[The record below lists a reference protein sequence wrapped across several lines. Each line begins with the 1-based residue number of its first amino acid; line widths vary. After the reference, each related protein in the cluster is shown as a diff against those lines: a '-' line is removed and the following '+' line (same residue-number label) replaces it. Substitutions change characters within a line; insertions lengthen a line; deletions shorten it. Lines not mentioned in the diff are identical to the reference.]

1 MVTNEKMYYKQDSNC
16 SVIIQ
21 IVYLYRMGE
30 WNKKTNRRVRREG
43 AKQVFF
49 TY

>member
-16 SVIIQ
+16 SIIIQ

-30 WNKKTNRRVRREG
+30 WDRGNRG
-43 AKQVFF
+43 SKGD
-49 TY
+49 TCKIIK